1 MKLIIL
7 DFNRSKNNCYLI
19 YTENIS
25 IIPFLQNAILEKNI
39 SSYCMLQFSLES
51 LDTKNAAVHHRVSVG
66 NHTVFLAEFGI
77 NLHLRAFQKAEFAL
91 AASANT
97 FI

>member
-1 MKLIIL
+1 
-7 DFNRSKNNCYLI
+7 
-19 YTENIS
+19 
-25 IIPFLQNAILEKNI
+25 
-39 SSYCMLQFSLES
+39 MLQFSLES
-51 LDTKNAAVHHRVSVG
+51 LDTKKAAVHHRVSVG

-77 NLHLRAFQKAEFAL
+77 NLYLTAFQKAEFAL